1 MPCRHFARIFLRSI
15 TIVALLSFC
24 ATCNSRNLPTS
35 QESVA
40 KTQATSR
47 PVAVPI
53 DVDPRHTLP
62 YLASDE
68 LAGRAPGTPELDK
81 AADFTASEFE
91 RIGLEPPPG
100 MNDYFQPFTMPLST
114 TLGPGTSL
122 LLNDK
127 PLVLNTDF
135 SPLSLTGEGPFE
147 GKVVFVGYGIT
158 HPKSDSQA
166 IAAYD
171 DYAGMDV
178 HGKVVLAM
186 REEPRDAAGKSR
198 FAGQNQ
204 KWSDGVYFG
213 AKAKNAAAH
222 GAAAL
227 LIVTRPASGGADQVM
242 MFAREPSVG
251 GGEHIPVIQISR
263 RAADLMLE
271 MSRSK
276 DLATLQNELD
286 ATLRPEPF
294 ELNDIDVSGDVTIKK
309 SSARVKNV
317 VACLPGHGE
326 HEDEYVVV
334 GAHYDHLGKGQL
346 GHMLGGAG
354 SIYHGAD
361 DNASGTAAVLDL
373 AAKMKEAGPL
383 PRSVI
388 FALFT
393 GEEEGLIGSDHFIK
407 NPPVPLDKIV
417 AMLNLDMVGR
427 MKDDTL
433 LMGGW
438 GTAPAFE
445 GIMKQ
450 AVEGTG
456 VRTQSFEKGGF
467 GPSDHMSFALK
478 KIPVLFLFT
487 GLHMDYHRP
496 TDTADKINYA
506 GMDKVV
512 QISQRIVDA
521 MAAMPRQTYDGSND
535 SKATM
540 AFAAAATQGIGDRT
554 VGSRR
559 AALGVVP
566 DYSSIDAKDG
576 VHITGVGGGSPA
588 EAAGLQAD
596 DVLTKWDDKPL
607 VNLQDLSDEL
617 AQAEPGQKVT
627 ITVLRG
633 GKSVVLHATLGE
645 RKQ

>member
-1 MPCRHFARIFLRSI
+1 MPLRHFASVHVRAVAIL
-15 TIVALLSFC
+15 ALLLSC
-24 ATCNSRNLPTS
+24 ARCNSRKPPTS
-35 QESVA
+35 PESIA
-40 KTQATSR
+40 KTQATSQ
-47 PVAVPI
+47 PVAAPT

-62 YLASDE
+62 YLASDA
-68 LAGRAPGTPELDK
+68 LAGRAPGTAELDK
-81 AADFTASEFE
+81 AAEFIAAEFE

-100 MNDYFQPFTMPLST
+100 MNDYFQPFTMALST

-122 LLNDK
+122 QLDDK

-135 SPLSLTGEGPFE
+135 SPLSLTGEGPFA

-158 HPKSDSQA
+158 HPKSDDPA
-166 IAAYD
+166 IAAFD
-171 DYAGMDV
+171 DYAGVDA

-186 REEPRDAAGKSR
+186 REEPRDAAGKSK
-198 FAGQNQ
+198 FAGTNQ

-213 AKAKNAAAH
+213 AKAKNAEAH
-222 GAAAL
+222 GASAL
-227 LIVTRPASGGADQVM
+227 LIVTRPGSGGADQVM
-242 MFAREPSVG
+242 IFAREPSIG

-263 RAADLMLE
+263 RVADLMLE
-271 MSRSK
+271 TSRSK
-276 DLATLQNELD
+276 DLGSLQNDLD
-286 ATLRPEPF
+286 ATLRPAPF
-294 ELNDIDVSGDVTIKK
+294 ELNDLDVSGDVTIKK

-317 VACLPGHGE
+317 LAYLPGHGE

-346 GHMLGGAG
+346 GYILGGVG

-361 DNASGTAAVLDL
+361 DNASGTAAVLEL
-373 AAKMKEAGPL
+373 AAKMKAAGPP
-383 PRSVI
+383 PRSVV

-393 GEEEGLIGSDHFIK
+393 GEEEGLIGSDYFIK

-438 GTAPAFE
+438 GTAPVFE
-445 GIMKQ
+445 GMMKQ

-456 VRTQSFEKGGF
+456 IRTQSFEKGGF

-496 TDTADKINYA
+496 TDTAEKINYA

-512 QISQRIVDA
+512 GVSQRVVAA
-521 MAAMPRQTYDGSND
+521 MAAMPRQTYDGSSD

-540 AFAAAATQGIGDRT
+540 AFAVAATQASGDRT
-554 VGSRR
+554 VGNRR

-566 DYSSIDAKDG
+566 DYSSVDAKDG

-617 AQAEPGQKVT
+617 AQAEPGQKVA